1 MIEPANINAPVVNAS
16 LADGDSTAQLVTVH
30 VGGQLFGIPILQVRD
45 VFIVQSVT
53 PVPSAPPSVE
63 GLFNLRGRVITM
75 LSMMAILGQPR
86 GQESAS
92 GEKAAMTAI
101 GIEWQSEAY
110 GLLVD
115 KIGEVMSLDQSRREA
130 NPTNLDQRWAAI
142 SAGVYRLDNSLL
154 VEISLEAL
162 FRGTLRAAA

>member
-1 MIEPANINAPVVNAS
+1 MIEPANLNTPIHTGE
-16 LADGDSTAQLVTVH
+16 DTAQLVTVH
-30 VGGQLFGIPILQVRD
+30 VGDQLFGLPILQVRD
-45 VFIVQSVT
+45 VFIVPSVT
-53 PVPSAPPSVE
+53 PVPLAPPSVA

-75 LSMMAILGQPR
+75 LSVKAMLGQ
-86 GQESAS
+86 
-92 GEKAAMTAI
+92 AAPPMNDTMTAI
-101 GIEWQSEAY
+101 GIEWQNEAF

-115 KIGEVMSLDQSRREA
+115 KIGEVLTLETSRREQ
-130 NPTNLDQRWAAI
+130 NPANLDPHWAAV